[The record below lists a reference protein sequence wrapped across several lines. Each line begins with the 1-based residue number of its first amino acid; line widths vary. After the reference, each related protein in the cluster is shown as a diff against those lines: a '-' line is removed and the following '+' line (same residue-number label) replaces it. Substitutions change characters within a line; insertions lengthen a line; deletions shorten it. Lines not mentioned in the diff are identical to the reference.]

1 MRVRENALCE
11 SCCANPRLRRRP
23 STYDDSR
30 AHSRRVDHADMDRCD
45 VRTSPVCPLIPFP
58 RPVSKVIPNH
68 EAAEPHGE
76 FFVCAE
82 TTVGARFVVSISL
95 ARDSLARDSLCR
107 MSRSGDCMQIR
118 EIRCVGSTQP
128 RPPNTATWRVHP
140 KLLDA
145 AFRGSAPISRSQA
158 GTALSPQSLARAS
171 ASLTGSDTGGS
182 NLPATRSSR
191 SSFSRAST

>member
-11 SCCANPRLRRRP
+11 SCCANPRLRRFLRRRP

-30 AHSRRVDHADMDRCD
+30 AHSRRVDHVDMDRCN

-58 RPVSKVIPNH
+58 RPVSKVIPKH
-68 EAAEPHGE
+68 EAAKPHGE
-76 FFVCAE
+76 LFVCAK

-95 ARDSLARDSLCR
+95 ARDSLCR
-107 MSRSGDCMQIR
+107 SHWREIRWR

-145 AFRGSAPISRSQA
+145 AFRGSAPFSRSQA